1 MDKLK
6 IKLGAAPIA
15 WTNDDLPD
23 LGSENTFAQC
33 VSEMALAGYVGT
45 EIGTKYPKETH
56 RLKKAL
62 ELRGLVVCNAWFSG
76 SFTSKPYDDVIEEFK
91 NHCEFMSEMGAKVIG
106 AAEVGNSVQGLQL
119 PVIDAKPF
127 FTEEQWKLV
136 GRGFKEMAKI
146 AEEKGIVLA
155 YHHHMGTGVQT
166 PSEIDRF
173 MEETDGMVKL
183 LFDTGHLVYSEG
195 SQKAMLA
202 VLRKY
207 EGRIA
212 HVHLKD
218 IRPEMVKKVIDEKL
232 SFLDGVRLGTF
243 TVPGDGFIEF
253 KPVFDE
259 LERQNYEG
267 WMVVEAEQ
275 DPAIADPYEYALKA
289 RHYIHELTGL

>member
-1 MDKLK
+1 M
-6 IKLGAAPIA
+6 
-15 WTNDDLPD
+15 
-23 LGSENTFAQC
+23 F
-33 VSEMALAGYVGT
+33 
-45 EIGTKYPKETH
+45 
-56 RLKKAL
+56 
-62 ELRGLVVCNAWFSG
+62 
-76 SFTSKPYDDVIEEFK
+76 
-91 NHCEFMSEMGAKVIG
+91 EMGAKVIG

-119 PVIDAKPF
+119 PVIDAKPV

-136 GRGFKEMAKI
+136 GRGFQEMAKI

-166 PSEIDRF
+166 PAEIDRF
-173 MEETDGMVKL
+173 MEETNGKVKL

-195 SQKAMLA
+195 SEKAMLE
-202 VLRKY
+202 VLKNY

-218 IRPEMVKKVIDEKL
+218 IRPENVKKVIAEKL

-243 TVPGDGFIEF
+243 TVPGDGFIDF
-253 KPVFDE
+253 SPVFDE

-289 RHYIHELTGL
+289 RQYIHKLTGL

>member
-6 IKLGAAPIA
+6 IRLGAAPIA

-23 LGSENTFAQC
+23 LGSENTFEQC

-45 EIGTKYPKETH
+45 EIGTKYPKDTQ
-56 RLKKAL
+56 RLRKAL

-76 SFTSKPYDDVIEEFK
+76 GFTSKPYDEVIEEFR
-91 NHCEFMSEMGAKVIG
+91 NHCDFMAEMGAKVIG
-106 AAEVGNSVQGLQL
+106 AAEIGNSVQGLQL
-119 PVIDAKPF
+119 PVIDAKPN

-136 GRGFKEMAKI
+136 GRGFQEMAGI
-146 AEEKGIVLA
+146 AKEKGIVLA

-166 PSEIDRF
+166 PAEIDRF
-173 MEETDGMVKL
+173 MEETEGTVKL

-195 SQKAMLA
+195 SEEAMLE
-202 VLRKY
+202 VLKKY
-207 EGRIA
+207 AGRIA

-218 IRPEMVKKVIDEKL
+218 IRPEMVKKVIDGKL

-243 TVPGDGFIEF
+243 TVPGDGIIDF
-253 KPVFDE
+253 KPVFEE

-275 DPAIADPYEYALKA
+275 DPAVADPYEYALKA
-289 RHYIHELTGL
+289 RKYIHELTGL